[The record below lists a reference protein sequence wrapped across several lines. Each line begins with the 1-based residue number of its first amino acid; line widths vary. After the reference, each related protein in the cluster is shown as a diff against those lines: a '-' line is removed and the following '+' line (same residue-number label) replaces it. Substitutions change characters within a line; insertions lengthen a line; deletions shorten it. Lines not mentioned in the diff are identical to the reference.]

1 MSQTLI
7 GTHFGYTISTAE
19 MINSGRGFTL
29 GSIAAGPDGKT
40 YRYVQSAS
48 AIAAYDVVHVPS
60 DTNIAAGLTTA
71 LSAASEVIGVAPVAI
86 ASGAY
91 GWVQTYGA
99 TKVSVAG
106 SCAKAVTLYSTTTAG
121 RLDDATASNY
131 QITGIQILSTNPSAT
146 ATTMSAFVAF
156 PKVRILPGVL

>member
-7 GTHFGYTISTAE
+7 GTHFGYVISTSE
-19 MINSGRGFTL
+19 LVNSGRGFTL
-29 GSIAAGPDGKT
+29 GTRAAGPDGKV
-40 YRYVQSAS
+40 YHYVQSAS
-48 AIAAYDVVHVPS
+48 AIAQYDVVHVPS

-91 GWVQTYGA
+91 GWVQTYGP

-106 SCAKAVTLYSTTTAG
+106 SCAKAVLLYSTTTAG

-156 PKVRILPGVL
+156 PKVLIRPGTA